1 MNAVKL
7 NEHGQLYWNER
18 RWEVSRALQGQT
30 VGMEHIGQRTLI
42 YYCNTPVLEVNAETN
57 RTAPLP
63 VNVFRFPE

>member
-1 MNAVKL
+1 MGGKSGAAK
-7 NEHGQLYWNER
+7 
-18 RWEVSRALQGQT
+18 SALAN
-30 VGMEHIGQRTLI
+30 MFHPDRLSLI